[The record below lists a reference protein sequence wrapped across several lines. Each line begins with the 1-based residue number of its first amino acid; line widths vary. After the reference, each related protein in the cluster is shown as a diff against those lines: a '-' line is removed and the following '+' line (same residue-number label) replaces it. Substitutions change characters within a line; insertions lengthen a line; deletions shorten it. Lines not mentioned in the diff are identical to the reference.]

1 MKKDYGSISALDA
14 EILAVSTDNMD
25 RAEHALEYLDLGF
38 PILFDPETEVVESYG
53 VYNLLRD
60 RLATP
65 SVFIIDKAGNFR
77 WKYIGKRYTDR
88 PTNGQMIAQLEAIQA
103 SEPS

>member
-1 MKKDYGSISALDA
+1 LKKDYGSISALDA

-38 PILFDPETEVVESYG
+38 PILFDLEIEVVESYG

-65 SVFIIDKAGNFR
+65 SVFIIDK
-77 WKYIGKRYTDR
+77 RYTDR
-88 PTNGQMIAQLEAIQA
+88 PTNGQIIAPLEAIQA